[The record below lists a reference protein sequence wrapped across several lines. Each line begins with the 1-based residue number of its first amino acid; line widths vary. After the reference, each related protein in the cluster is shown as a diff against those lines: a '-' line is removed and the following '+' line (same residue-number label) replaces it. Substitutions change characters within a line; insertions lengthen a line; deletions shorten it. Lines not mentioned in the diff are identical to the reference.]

1 MASRT
6 IAAFKALFGSSGS
19 EFPDN
24 TTGLITEAKVRAQGE
39 DIADSFYNKT
49 DDAIASITT
58 PGVFDQFDSVKN
70 YFTDIKTAFLG
81 PYAGYMAATG
91 TSYSQTVVQNSDIPV
106 SCVLR
111 VTARI
116 SGIKSDG
123 TEGYGGEVV
132 ATFRKSS
139 GGTLAIVGA
148 SASVIVE
155 DVTGSVTGALQTSG
169 TGIQLAVGM
178 GAASGDFTQVAWI
191 EIIRAYI

>member
-6 IAAFKALFGSSGS
+6 VAAFKALYGSLGS
-19 EFPDN
+19 LFADN
-24 TTGLITEAKVRAQGE
+24 TTGDIGADDVRSQGE

-70 YFTDIKTAFLG
+70 YLTDIKTAFLG
-81 PYAGYMAATG
+81 PYAGYRATTG
-91 TSYSQTVVQNSDIPV
+91 TSYTQDVVQNSDIPV
-106 SCVLR
+106 SCSLR
-111 VTARI
+111 VTARV

-148 SASVIVE
+148 SVSVIVE

-169 TGIQLAVGM
+169 TGIQLAIGM

-191 EIIRAYI
+191 EIVRTYI